1 MHPVFSVLDGL
12 NVSQP
17 HGYSMVMLIKKSM
30 RMSLFIQVAVSSTYV
45 CPRSVRERFT
55 RVGTY
60 PGNNTVRI
68 GKMKMKIYNIF

>member
-1 MHPVFSVLDGL
+1 
-12 NVSQP
+12 
-17 HGYSMVMLIKKSM
+17 MVMLIKKSM